1 MGDPATMLLVG
12 GHAALDFVNTLGGL
26 PNRPDDEYLHSY
38 PDLITWCRRTDL
50 LPAAEETRLIAS
62 GRNDPDEARRVLTSA
77 KELRGAL
84 DGVLRARLG
93 RQQISADDL
102 GSVGRFFAVAV
113 ARGHLQASDTGLRWT
128 WPTLSQV
135 DLEAPLWPTA
145 VSAVD
150 LLDKTALDLLRRCHH
165 CRWLFLDTS
174 RNRTRRWC
182 SMNACGGTDKM
193 RRHRARLRSAQPTER

>member
-1 MGDPATMLLVG
+1 
-12 GHAALDFVNTLGGL
+12 
-26 PNRPDDEYLHSY
+26 
-38 PDLITWCRRTDL
+38 
-50 LPAAEETRLIAS
+50 
-62 GRNDPDEARRVLTSA
+62 VLASA
-77 KELRGAL
+77 KELRGTL

-93 RQQISADDL
+93 QQEIPADL

-113 ARGHLQASDTGLRWT
+113 TRGRLQASDTGLRWT

-135 DLEAPLWPTA
+135 DLEAPLWPIA

-150 LLDKTALDLLRRCHH
+150 LLDKTPLDLLGRCHY